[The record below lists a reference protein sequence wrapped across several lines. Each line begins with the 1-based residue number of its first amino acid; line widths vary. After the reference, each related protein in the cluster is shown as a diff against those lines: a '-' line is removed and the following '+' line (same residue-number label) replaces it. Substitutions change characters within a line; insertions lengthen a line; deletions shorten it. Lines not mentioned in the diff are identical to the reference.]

1 MDSFRFGAE
10 GFKDSLDSEKEGE
23 NINSYPKAESLYLSS
38 FIEKDFN
45 YNKLIATPG
54 VRLNYYNLSASDEKA
69 ESKSAQEL
77 SKKLK
82 LKYVI
87 EKDTYL
93 YATYS
98 EGFNSPRVDQVYP
111 SGEHTPAD
119 WAAKANNFV
128 PNLDL
133 RHETSAIKELGISTK
148 RFLFDYL
155 GSVSFKA
162 SIYENE
168 IDDYIKM

>member
-1 MDSFRFGAE
+1 MAATRKTERESKTREIREITTIGLNYKQALDSFRFGAE

-82 LKYVI
+82 LIMLLFLK
-87 EKDTYL
+87 
-93 YATYS
+93 
-98 EGFNSPRVDQVYP
+98 N
-111 SGEHTPAD
+111 
-119 WAAKANNFV
+119 
-128 PNLDL
+128 
-133 RHETSAIKELGISTK
+133 IK
-148 RFLFDYL
+148 
-155 GSVSFKA
+155 
-162 SIYENE
+162 
-168 IDDYIKM
+168 